1 MQGLCIKTNM
11 SRELQEA
18 TKRRIQDH
26 KSDQLN
32 LKKTHKRDELQHHKE
47 IMELKS

>member
-11 SRELQEA
+11 SRELGEA
-18 TKRRIQDH
+18 TKRRIEDH

-32 LKKTHKRDELQHHKE
+32 LKKTHKGDQLHHKE